1 MDRTFLEGGAA
12 VGKVIIG
19 IDESYTRTGV
29 TILEDKKILCMQ
41 SINFDDCKTNVDKRR
56 HLDMYF
62 RQQINRLR
70 KQNKDDIT
78 IIVERIRLR
87 SQGFLSEAY
96 IKATG
101 ALLSVIIAIGQDYN
115 IPVYSVDTR
124 SWKSQ
129 IVGDSKPLQNPYGI
143 NSEKYRTIVYMRDKG
158 LLKYIVEEYKGKG
171 KKGIIQV
178 KIDGQKVP
186 CKINDDMA
194 DSYCIAMYGFLP
206 EHKQKLKEEKF

>member
-1 MDRTFLEGGAA
+1 MI
-12 VGKVIIG
+12 VIG

-29 TILEDKKILCMQ
+29 TILEDKKILCMK
-41 SINFDDCKTNVDKRR
+41 SINFEDCKTNVDKRR

-78 IIVERIRLR
+78 II
-87 SQGFLSEAY
+87 LSEAY

-101 ALLSVIIAIGQDYN
+101 ALLSVIIAIGQDYD

-124 SWKSQ
+124 SWKAQ

-143 NSEKYRTIVYMRDKG
+143 NPEKYRTILYIRDKG
-158 LLKYIVEEYKGKG
+158 LLKYIVEEYSGKG
-171 KKGIIQV
+171 KKGVINV
-178 KIDGQKVP
+178 KIDGKKVP
-186 CKINDDMA
+186 CKINDDIA
-194 DSYCIAMYGFLP
+194 DSYCIAAYGFLP
-206 EHKQKLKEEKF
+206 EKKQKLQEECF